1 MLSRARK
8 SKISQVHCQI
18 KLNKQSSRGSTMT
31 ASLLMRPTS
40 QTPCQSLH
48 CPKASPPHPF
58 MAYIFGFILF
68 SCTWY
73 SSLSYCVVANQN
85 RMSWWLYFDVE
96 KVANNFW
103 DMKFSRKVGSN
114 VCFNRLLW
122 SIPLTM
128 VVSSAPICLL
138 GWSLY
143 YFYDLTMF
151 SLIGFAVGFY
161 FFLFYNENLNSDAV
175 TIHTR
180 ASFTSWGTAW
190 GLHRTN
196 SIS

>member
-48 CPKASPPHPF
+48 CPKACPPHPF

-68 SCTWY
+68 SCTRY

-85 RMSWWLYFDVE
+85 RMSWRLYFDVE

-103 DMKFSRKVGSN
+103 NMKFSRKVGSN
-114 VCFNRLLW
+114 VYFNRLLW
-122 SIPLTM
+122 SIPLIM
-128 VVSSAPICLL
+128 VVMLIRVVPILL
-138 GWSLY
+138 LWSYHVFTNRVRSRIL
-143 YFYDLTMF
+143 
-151 SLIGFAVGFY
+151 
-161 FFLFYNENLNSDAV
+161 FFFILQWKLKLRHCHYS
-175 TIHTR
+175 HMR
-180 ASFTSWGTAW
+180 ASFISWGAAW
-190 GLHRTN
+190 GLHQTN
-196 SIS
+196 SVS